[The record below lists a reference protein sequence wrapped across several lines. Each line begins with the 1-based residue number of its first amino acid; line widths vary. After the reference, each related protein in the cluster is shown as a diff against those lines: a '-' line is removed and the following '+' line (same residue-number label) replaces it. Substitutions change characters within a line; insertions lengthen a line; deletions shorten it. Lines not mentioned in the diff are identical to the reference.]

1 MFENKRLI
9 KLTNSNDEIDQVIVI
24 NYMSIYKYCY
34 YHVGNSNA
42 AQDITQEVF
51 LKFLK
56 HIDRYKEYGKLRNYL
71 YVIAKNCIRD
81 YLRKAKQVNLETVIE
96 GFDSGGI
103 DRKLEQLN
111 IWEAINSLEEI
122 EKEIIILRYY
132 QDFRIKDISQV
143 MGIPASTAR
152 YKLKNAE
159 KSLKRRLEI

>member
-1 MFENKRLI
+1 MFCVVAVVRQDICSSLLSDKWNL
-9 KLTNSNDEIDQVIVI
+9 
-24 NYMSIYKYCY
+24 IYKYCY

-96 GFDSGGI
+96 GFDYGGI

-111 IWEAINSLEEI
+111 IWEVINSLEEI
-122 EKEIIILRYY
+122 GKEIIILRYY
-132 QDFRIKDISQV
+132 QDFRIKDIS
-143 MGIPASTAR
+143 
-152 YKLKNAE
+152 
-159 KSLKRRLEI
+159 

>member
-9 KLTNSNDEIDQVIVI
+9 KLTNSNDEIDQVIQK

-96 GFDSGGI
+96 GFIGAALDY
-103 DRKLEQLN
+103 Q
-111 IWEAINSLEEI
+111 
-122 EKEIIILRYY
+122 EK
-132 QDFRIKDISQV
+132 
-143 MGIPASTAR
+143 
-152 YKLKNAE
+152 NN
-159 KSLKRRLEI
+159 

>member
-9 KLTNSNDEIDQVIVI
+9 KLTNSNDKIDQVIQN

-34 YHVGNSNA
+34 YHVGNSDP

-56 HIDRYKEYGKLRNYL
+56 HVDRYKEYGKLRNYL

-111 IWEAINSLEEI
+111 IWEAINSLE
-122 EKEIIILRYY
+122 
-132 QDFRIKDISQV
+132 V
-143 MGIPASTAR
+143 
-152 YKLKNAE
+152 
-159 KSLKRRLEI
+159 